1 MSSMN
6 EFCIEWTKDRDYAT
20 VTALSGTALK
30 SKLIALAEKRPEE
43 VKRVFENVDGSVL
56 YHVPVKYIKVSP
68 PKKVSE
74 EQKNQAAERFKK
86 MWEERR
92 IGDDPEDDGGEL

>member
-6 EFCIEWTKDRDYAT
+6 EFCIEWTKDRDFAT
-20 VTALSGTALK
+20 VTAPSGTALK
-30 SKLIALAEKRPEE
+30 SKLIALSEKHPEE
-43 VKRVFENVDGSVL
+43 VKQVSESVDGSVL

-68 PKKVSE
+68 PKAVSE

-92 IGDDPEDDGGEL
+92 TGNDSEDDGGEL

>member
-1 MSSMN
+1 M
-6 EFCIEWTKDRDYAT
+6 
-20 VTALSGTALK
+20 
-30 SKLIALAEKRPEE
+30 AEKRPEE

-92 IGDDPEDDGGEL
+92 IVDDPEDDGGEL

>member
-6 EFCIEWTKDRDYAT
+6 EFCIEWTKDREYAT
-20 VTALSGTALK
+20 VTAPSGTALK

-43 VKRVFENVDGSVL
+43 VKQVSESVDGSVL

-68 PKKVSE
+68 PKAVSE

-86 MWEERR
+86 MWEERKT
-92 IGDDPEDDGGEL
+92 GNDSEADDGEL

>member
-1 MSSMN
+1 MN

-20 VTALSGTALK
+20 VTAPSGTALK

-92 IGDDPEDDGGEL
+92 IVHDPEYDVGEM

>member
-20 VTALSGTALK
+20 VTAPSGTALK

-43 VKRVFENVDGSVL
+43 VKRVFENVDGSVCIMCRL
-56 YHVPVKYIKVSP
+56 NISRSVLQNRF
-68 PKKVSE
+68 
-74 EQKNQAAERFKK
+74 QKN
-86 MWEERR
+86 RR
-92 IGDDPEDDGGEL
+92 IRQLKD